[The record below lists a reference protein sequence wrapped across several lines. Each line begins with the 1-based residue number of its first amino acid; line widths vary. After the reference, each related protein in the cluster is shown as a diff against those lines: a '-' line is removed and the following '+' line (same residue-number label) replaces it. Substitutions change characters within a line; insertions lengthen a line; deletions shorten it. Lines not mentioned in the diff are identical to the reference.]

1 MNLRLLLAAGLCAAT
16 LLPAGAAPKDC
27 ITVAV
32 LSLNDFHGAFIRDA
46 RKGIPGAAAIWQTV
60 DSLKRVYPYHVT
72 VAAGDNFGGSY
83 FSTATQ
89 SRLLPVFFNDLGIR
103 ISAVGNH
110 EFDNGTAWLA
120 QKWAGSDMLP
130 RGWELTY
137 VCANVANASGR
148 CPSYMQPFATEE
160 IKLPSGRSITVAF
173 VGLITSSTPLQ
184 TRRANTAGLSFDG
197 RYDAV
202 TATLSRRPEYAAV
215 DSADVRILLTHIG
228 TKMSGGS
235 PAWHDADSAR
245 IAAFADPRFHAEA
258 VRCGDEFI
266 GLLYWWQGPS
276 FRYVEHLA
284 IRPDL
289 RGRNLGS
296 ALFESFCRG
305 ERVILEIDPP
315 RDEISTRRLGFYRRL
330 GFHDSPLPYVHPSY
344 SRPFEPHRLVLMG
357 YPAPLEQEEARR
369 LADFVRRVV
378 LHYTEHRQ
386 PTLPRIP

>member
-1 MNLRLLLAAGLCAAT
+1 MADNNMQFIPLTSPADRDWTAA
-16 LLPAGAAPKDC
+16 
-27 ITVAV
+27 
-32 LSLNDFHGAFIRDA
+32 
-46 RKGIPGAAAIWQTV
+46 
-60 DSLKRVYPYHVT
+60 
-72 VAAGDNFGGSY
+72 
-83 FSTATQ
+83 
-89 SRLLPVFFNDLGIR
+89 
-103 ISAVGNH
+103 
-110 EFDNGTAWLA
+110 
-120 QKWAGSDMLP
+120 
-130 RGWELTY
+130 WELY
-137 VCANVANASGR
+137 LQAFPPKER
-148 CPSYMQPFATEE
+148 RTEADH
-160 IKLPSGRSITVAF
+160 L
-173 VGLITSSTPLQ
+173 
-184 TRRANTAGLSFDG
+184 RAL
-197 RYDAV
+197 
-202 TATLSRRPEYAAV
+202 
-215 DSADVRILLTHIG
+215 
-228 TKMSGGS
+228 
-235 PAWHDADSAR
+235 
-245 IAAFADPRFHAEA
+245 ADPRFHAEA